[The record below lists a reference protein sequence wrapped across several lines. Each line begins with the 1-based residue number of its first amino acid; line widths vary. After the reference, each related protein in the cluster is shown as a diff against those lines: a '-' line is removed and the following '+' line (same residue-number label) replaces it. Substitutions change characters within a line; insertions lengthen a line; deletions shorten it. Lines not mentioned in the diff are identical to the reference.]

1 MSPTEV
7 GLFLLSAAIILFQIT
22 LTRIFS
28 VAQGYHFAFMSVSL
42 ALLGSGASGS
52 LLTLSPHW
60 VTRVRTGKSTLVAV
74 ALLFSASTI
83 GAYLAMNYLPFDSY
97 RIAWERIQL
106 LYLALYYLSLT
117 VPFLCGGLIVGLL
130 LAAEQ
135 RRAGRVYAVNLIGSA
150 LGCFAAVVLL
160 PLLGGAGTVVATTL
174 FGALSALA
182 FAWDRSPRTQ
192 TRWVYGMMLV
202 SIVLLATRPAFLE
215 VRMSPYKTLS
225 QALLYPGTEVIS
237 ERWNAFSRVEVVRGD
252 GIRSAPGLSLTYGA
266 PPPPQLGLT
275 IDGDNLTP
283 ITRQSLPEDAHF
295 LDYLAPSVVYALA
308 PKAHTLVIEPRGGL
322 DVLIAYHC
330 GARSIVVLESNPLVV
345 AATRDEFGSY
355 SGNIFRDPRINFVVA
370 DPRSYLAGTGAIF
383 DVIDLCLVDSYKP
396 VTSGAYSLSEN
407 YLYTI
412 ESFVACFEHLSEDGM
427 LVATRWLQLP
437 PSETLRLWAIALE
450 TLERVGV
457 NDPTAHLAA
466 IRSWSTGTVLVKRT
480 PFTAED
486 IDTLRRFCAD
496 RKFDLVYYKGMPVA
510 EANRYNILKEPVY
523 YETFCELAQSEDR
536 REFYRNYP
544 YEISPPTDDRPFF
557 FHLFKWA
564 QTPAIV
570 QHLGQ
575 FWLPFGGSGY
585 LVLII
590 LLAFTVLASVLLIA
604 GPLLVRQRVVQTGKY
619 RGRFLL
625 YFTLLGL
632 AFFFVEMPLMQR
644 FILLLGQPTYAFAA
658 VLFALLLSSGVGSA
672 ISPRLP
678 LRAALGALVALLLI
692 YFVFMPALFQAILA
706 APLVVRLV
714 VTIIALCPLGLLMGV
729 AFPSGVRIVGRI
741 MPSLVPWVWAVN
753 GCASVI
759 SSIVAVML
767 AVSAGF
773 SAVAV
778 AAVLAYGGALLV
790 LWPLADLK

>member
-7 GLFLLSAAIILFQIT
+7 GLFMLSAATILFQIT

-52 LLTLSPHW
+52 LLTLFPHW
-60 VTRVRTGKSTLVAV
+60 VTRVRARESTLGVV
-74 ALLFSASTI
+74 ALFFSASTL
-83 GAYLAMNYLPFDSY
+83 GAYLVMNYIPFDSY

-106 LYLALYYLSLT
+106 FYLVLYYLSLT

-135 RRAGRVYAVNLIGSA
+135 SRVGRVYAVNLIGSA
-150 LGCFAAVVLL
+150 LGCFAVVILL
-160 PLLGGAGTVVATTL
+160 PLLGGAGTVVAAAL
-174 FGALSALA
+174 LGALGALA
-182 FAWDRSPRTQ
+182 FDWGCLQRTK
-192 TRWVYGMMLV
+192 TGWIYGMALV
-202 SIVLLATRPAFLE
+202 LVILLAIRPAFLE

-225 QALLYPGTEVIS
+225 QALLYPGTEVVF
-237 ERWNAFSRVEVVRGD
+237 ERWNAFSRVEVVRGA
-252 GIRSAPGLSLTYGA
+252 GIRSAPGLSLAYGA

-283 ITRQSLPEDAHF
+283 ITRQTLPEDAHF
-295 LDYLAPSVVYALA
+295 LEYLAPSAAYVLV
-308 PKAHTLVIEPRGGL
+308 PKAHALVIEPRGGL
-322 DVLIAYHC
+322 DVLVAYQG
-330 GARSIVVLESNPLVV
+330 GAQSIVVVESNPLVV
-345 AATRDEFGSY
+345 AATRDKFGDY
-355 SGNIFRDPRINFVVA
+355 SGSIFRDPRIDFVVA
-370 DPRSYLAGTGAIF
+370 DSRSYLARTSATF

-412 ESFVACFEHLSEDGM
+412 ESFVECLEHLSENGL

-450 TLERVGV
+450 ALERVGV
-457 NDPTAHLAA
+457 SDPAAHVAA
-466 IRSWSTGTVLVKRT
+466 IRSWSTGTVFVKRT
-480 PFTAED
+480 PFTQQD
-486 IDTLRRFCAD
+486 IDALRRFCAS
-496 RKFDLVYYKGMPVA
+496 RKFDLVYYKGMPA
-510 EANRYNILKEPVY
+510 SEANRYNVLQEPVY
-523 YETFCELAQSEDR
+523 YNTFCELVQSEDR

-557 FHLFKWA
+557 FHFFKWA
-564 QTPAIV
+564 QTPTIL

-590 LLAFTVLASVLLIA
+590 LLTFAMLASVLLIA
-604 GPLLVRQRVVQTGKY
+604 GPLLVRQRVVQAGKY

-625 YFTLLGL
+625 YFLLLGL

-672 ISPRLP
+672 LSPRLP
-678 LRAALGALVALLLI
+678 LRAALGALVALLLVYI
-692 YFVFMPALFQAILA
+692 AFMPTLFQATLA
-706 APLVVRLV
+706 APLVVRLM
-714 VTIIALCPLGLLMGV
+714 VTIIALCPPGFLMGV

-741 MPSLVPWVWAVN
+741 TPGLVPWVWAVN

-759 SSIVAVML
+759 SSILAVML
-767 AVSAGF
+767 AMSAGF

-778 AAVLAYGGALLV
+778 AAVLAYGGALCV
-790 LWPLADLK
+790 LWSFADLR